1 MKPDTVVVSAVDG
14 AIVTVD
20 TGGVCTKT
28 HVIVF
33 PDALLDD
40 KTIIMKPPDATDIS
54 ADEIEKVPSTVD
66 LVVVGSED
74 GFTFDDL
81 INIIVEYKDFEVEND
96 ETNMRVH
103 VLDKILI
110 IWKRV
115 RGDQIVN
122 IVDATVTVITNHF
135 SIFGVLEID
144 DLTEETPILS
154 RSGLKK
160 KNSNIYEYDEVTNSW
175 NVPSAIEN
183 RTRYILYGFKN
194 GDVEVDGFEE
204 TGDISHSLS
213 FTNNNG

>member
-1 MKPDTVVVSAVDG
+1 MKPDTVVVSDVDG

-20 TGGVCTKT
+20 TGGVYTKT

-154 RSGLKK
+154 CSGLKK
-160 KNSNIYEYDEVTNSW
+160 KIQTFMNTM
-175 NVPSAIEN
+175 
-183 RTRYILYGFKN
+183 K
-194 GDVEVDGFEE
+194 
-204 TGDISHSLS
+204 
-213 FTNNNG
+213 